1 MLAAGPILF
10 LLLGVLRKKLAPAQA
25 CVRCGD
31 PASKRVSDKDV
42 PEDTCSQCFHAFVS
56 TRSRID
62 AGVKL
67 RKEREII
74 RRRTRKSRAIL
85 GLAFVCPG
93 AGHVF
98 AGAPAR
104 GLVLFALF
112 AVGLGC
118 HAMAHGMLPMP
129 RLSGPWPDL
138 PAIIAT
144 GAFVIAIWLVGLR
157 SAWLLA
163 EDATGRGRR

>member
-1 MLAAGPILF
+1 
-10 LLLGVLRKKLAPAQA
+10 
-25 CVRCGD
+25 
-31 PASKRVSDKDV
+31 
-42 PEDTCSQCFHAFVS
+42 
-56 TRSRID
+56 
-62 AGVKL
+62 VKL

-85 GLAFVCPG
+85 GLAIVCPG

-112 AVGLGC
+112 GVGLAC
-118 HAMAHGMLPMP
+118 LALSFGMLPMP
-129 RLSGPWPDL
+129 RLSGPWSDT
-138 PAIIAT
+138 PAIVAS
-144 GAFVIAIWLVGLR
+144 GVVLFVVWLVGLR